1 MTFSTLGWF
10 AAECEATGKKISA
23 SKSKVVGGSVRVI
36 PVSQFKYVRF
46 LFMSEGKME
55 QETDGQF
62 GAACTIAEI
71 VPDCWGE
78 EVTEPQ
84 GKALHL
90 AVCLSKRNIDSP
102 SLSKS
107 TRLRIKVPAMTF
119 LWGRPRTLGHI
130 TRSHIPCG
138 LEAGWRPQEEP
149 ESDAEKKEVCN
160 TPLNLLP
167 LQRNLGEAEG
177 NG

>member
-1 MTFSTLGWF
+1 M
-10 AAECEATGKKISA
+10 
-23 SKSKVVGGSVRVI
+23 
-36 PVSQFKYVRF
+36 
-46 LFMSEGKME
+46 
-55 QETDGQF
+55 
-62 GAACTIAEI
+62 
-71 VPDCWGE
+71 PDRWGE

-90 AVCLSKRNIDSP
+90 VVCLSKRNIDSP

-107 TRLRIKVPAMTF
+107 TRLQVQVPAMRF
-119 LWGRPRTLGHI
+119 LFGRPRTLGHI
-130 TRSHIPCG
+130 MRSHIPCG
-138 LEAGWRPQEEP
+138 LEAGCRPQEEP

-167 LQRNLGEAEG
+167 LQHNLGEAEG